1 VTIPVSFASQ
11 IGKSLINVLQGCR
24 CHERPQ
30 TGDELMRTVAILIA
44 AAFVSSCAQT
54 KDVAEEIVGVSTPWE
69 ETNAIADTCGSEK
82 LQHLLGHSITEF
94 DAANYDGP
102 VRVLGVND
110 IYTEDYR
117 PERLNIFVDANG
129 TVVNLYCQ

>member
-1 VTIPVSFASQ
+1 
-11 IGKSLINVLQGCR
+11 
-24 CHERPQ
+24 
-30 TGDELMRTVAILIA
+30 MRTASFLIA
-44 AAFVSSCAQT
+44 AALVSSCAQT
-54 KDVAEEIVGVSTPWE
+54 RDIAEEAVGVSTPWE

-82 LQHLLGHSITEF
+82 LQHLLGHNISEF
-94 DAANYDGP
+94 DAQAYGGP

-117 PERLNIFVDANG
+117 PERLNIFVDGNG

>member
-1 VTIPVSFASQ
+1 
-11 IGKSLINVLQGCR
+11 
-24 CHERPQ
+24 
-30 TGDELMRTVAILIA
+30 MRTAAILIA
-44 AAFVSSCAQT
+44 AALLSSCAKT
-54 KDVAEEIVGVSTPWE
+54 KDVAEEVVGVSTPWE

-82 LQHLLGHSITEF
+82 LQHLLGHSISEF
-94 DAANYDGP
+94 DVEAHDGP

-117 PERLNIFVDANG
+117 PERLNIFINANG